1 MGVWRLGYFIV
12 LQICNTHLYFVLK
25 SFYMINDSC
34 ITTVIAALQK
44 KIDCLIIIS
53 QIRMM
58 VPATELFNLIW
69 HVGMYIYISVQFSL
83 ILGFPFYKSSW
94 KE

>member
-44 KIDCLIIIS
+44 KIDCFIIIS
-53 QIRMM
+53 Q
-58 VPATELFNLIW
+58 
-69 HVGMYIYISVQFSL
+69 YI
-83 ILGFPFYKSSW
+83 
-94 KE
+94 